1 MYYYYSYCT
10 NIGFYF
16 LMKSVRKPVQ
26 NHPIMNSL
34 LRYREM
40 LCAQSKRYETIIL
53 PQIDKILSD
62 INSIQYANFKIEFNY
77 KYFIYL

>member
-1 MYYYYSYCT
+1 MLTKLLLFFFHSYCT

-40 LCAQSKRYETIIL
+40 LCAESKRYETIIL
-53 PQIDKILSD
+53 PQIDKVLSN
-62 INSIQYANFKIEFNY
+62 ISVIK
-77 KYFIYL
+77 

>member
-1 MYYYYSYCT
+1 MYIKLLLFNSYCT

-40 LCAQSKRYETIIL
+40 ICEENKRYETIIL
-53 PQIDKILSD
+53 PQIDQILSD
-62 INSIQYANFKIEFNY
+62 INLVK
-77 KYFIYL
+77 